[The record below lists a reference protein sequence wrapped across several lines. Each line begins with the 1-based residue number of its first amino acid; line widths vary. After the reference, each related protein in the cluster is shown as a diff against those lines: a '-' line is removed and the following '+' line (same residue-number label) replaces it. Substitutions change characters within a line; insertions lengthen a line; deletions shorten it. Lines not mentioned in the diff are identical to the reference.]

1 MTVTDVMC
9 SHRFTEKCSLTDE
22 DLVKGEH
29 IMKYLSSNG
38 REESRTNKGRT
49 GKLTFAYI
57 LAAFF
62 LSFGLMFA
70 GSVTSYAEG
79 EGGNNSEENPV
90 NEQTMTDEERAAA
103 EEAAR
108 LAAEQAAAEEAARL
122 AAEQAAAEEAARLAA
137 EQAAAEEAAR
147 LAAEQ
152 TANSTT
158 TLNTTSL
165 TGDQLLGSNTNA
177 LGVSLM
183 STGGQTMGLFS
194 ANLGGENEGDGNG
207 DGEPQTPPAPAPK
220 ITVTLDSNFSTATVS
235 DGTVIEEG
243 QSVIPTGRLAG
254 YEYTVTKITDTLK
267 QEMISISFHNNS
279 DTAISELKLEDFDL
293 SGIDTNLYD
302 VQYDLD
308 CGIINIVKKSTIHT
322 SGSTSESGSG
332 SGSGSGQTSTETT
345 TVYCDF
351 QEVTTITADQYYY
364 YVPETYDKLGTGSA
378 ILGIPQGT
386 AKLNSYES
394 KTTSSSTFGH
404 DNGYV
409 VAELN
414 NNKADSSGS
423 IKNNVNVD
431 EKGKGFDSC
440 KVGLLKQIKGVNG
453 TTIAHQGLMGYWCHY
468 GGAQAYSDGIF
479 GRVYTYKT
487 VTVKLSN
494 ITATIKDEALTD
506 LPTGKFTFSDD
517 TVSKY
522 LDVKVKDDNGNSYTV
537 GGCTLIDKT
546 IDFRNGDD
554 TITIDLGGGKTKT
567 IKIDTSGLG
576 KQVWLEDNASVI
588 NANKVTASQAQA
600 IQRAI
605 SEGIANG
612 EVDNNDPEIIA
623 LKDKLAAA
631 IWQENNKD
639 AISANPDDV
648 KNYDLITDTN
658 KNYTNNVPGKVK
670 NYMNVA
676 LNANQIRVEAR
687 VNEEA
692 DKFIKNRL
700 KNADETNPYAD
711 ATTDNTDKILASKG
725 EYDALAPAVK
735 RFIDGK
741 YTTANEST
749 ENAALTYAEIYERAL
764 NIKTTADAFVEKYAS
779 ILVKKDN
786 DQDPDKRETY
796 EKTNTSNYAQI
807 ISGANA
813 WKNLTEEER
822 KYINKAL
829 NLGNGEAGA
838 EGGVLTNEITF
849 EKLLAD
855 AYALREL
862 LNRPAYVAYEDTYD
876 GPEEVYP
883 VFLPKKEVKKEEP
896 VVVETK
902 TEHNTKKHSTEN
914 SSSKKTTDDSKL
926 RKEND
931 SALEKI
937 FNNLTKKENEKTD
950 VLAMLEKT
958 VNQIASSITETAK
971 ATFGNGAI
979 LINVQSWLA
988 NTESGEGMWTDSSAR
1003 NKNLAANQSQVSYTL
1018 ENADRLAASVLT
1030 TSELNYVNNG
1040 DTMEIRL
1047 RINPNEDKVSKEH
1060 KNQFDDAMVAIQ
1072 DSFVGLTKGEYLDI
1086 SLEKRRNN
1094 GAWQY
1099 IPETED
1105 AVRIAID
1112 VPANLV
1118 QSGRTF
1124 FIIRNH
1130 DGECTILRDLDDN
1143 DETLTIETDRFSD
1156 YLVIYDDN
1164 FAESAKNAA
1173 SGTLYGSAAGTTP
1186 TYNNGNTNVVMYVVT
1201 FLAIL
1206 FMVIVVISMRRR
1218 DEER

>member
-1 MTVTDVMC
+1 
-9 SHRFTEKCSLTDE
+9 
-22 DLVKGEH
+22 
-29 IMKYLSSNG
+29 MKYLSSNG

-49 GKLTFAYI
+49 SKLTFAYI

-70 GSVTSYAEG
+70 GSVTSYATA
-79 EGGNNSEENPV
+79 GGDELNNTNN
-90 NEQTMTDEERAAA
+90 NEQNN
-103 EEAAR
+103 
-108 LAAEQAAAEEAARL
+108 Q
-122 AAEQAAAEEAARLAA
+122 
-137 EQAAAEEAAR
+137 
-147 LAAEQ
+147 
-152 TANSTT
+152 N
-158 TLNTTSL
+158 LN
-165 TGDQLLGSNTNA
+165 NTNND
-177 LGVSLM
+177 
-183 STGGQTMGLFS
+183 QNNQ
-194 ANLGGENEGDGNG
+194 NLNNTNNDQNNQNQNNTNNNDQSNQNLNNTNNDQNNQNQNNTNNNNQNNTNNNEQNNQNQNNVNNNNQSNENQNNINNNDQNNV
-207 DGEPQTPPAPAPK
+207 QQPAPAPK
-220 ITVTLDSNFSTATVS
+220 ITFAWDNTVESGATVS
-235 DGTVIEEG
+235 DGTEG
-243 QSVIPTGRLAG
+243 TGRLAG
-254 YEYTVTKITDTLK
+254 YSTTVNHYTNDTGDDITSILIHTTDDSNFALK
-267 QEMISISFHNNS
+267 E
-279 DTAISELKLEDFDL
+279 EDFNFDGL
-293 SGIDTNLYD
+293 GEGYT
-302 VQYDLD
+302 VQYDLAH
-308 CGIINIVKKSTIHT
+308 GIINVVKTKTVSDTPATPATTDTPAQTNTSSTK
-322 SGSTSESGSG
+322 
-332 SGSGSGQTSTETT
+332 T
-345 TVYCDF
+345 TVYYQF
-351 QEVTTITADQYYY
+351 TEITKLEDIKESTGLKDEQGNQIQYEYYFVPYTYDQLNEQSAIIG
-364 YVPETYDKLGTGSA
+364 VPE
-378 ILGIPQGT
+378 GT
-386 AKLNSYES
+386 AKLYTDRNNKPTGTGARTGTGDYSDY
-394 KTTSSSTFGH
+394 KTFGSTNSH
-404 DNGYV
+404 ASSQLSTNGV
-409 VAELN
+409 TLATTGEGENQTVLP
-414 NNKADSSGS
+414 
-423 IKNNVNVD
+423 IKNNVYVD
-431 EKGKGFDSC
+431 VSGKNFDNCRTGILYPISG
-440 KVGLLKQIKGVNG
+440 VTASESNYYQLALDNGGYVEVNG
-453 TTIAHQGLMGYWCHY
+453 LWGFWCGY
-468 GGAQAYSDGIF
+468 GGAQAFSYDKIF
-479 GRVYTYKT
+479 GRVYTFKT
-487 VTVKLSN
+487 AEVT
-494 ITATIKDEALTD
+494 DESLKAKAKEGAFDNVGLEGLKLTD
-506 LPTGKFTFSDD
+506 KDIA
-517 TVSKY
+517 KY
-522 LDVKVKDDNGNSYTV
+522 LDVTLDINEGENPYHV
-537 GGCTLIDKT
+537 GGCTVVDGELNYLK
-546 IDFRNGDD
+546 NKD
-554 TITIDLGGGKTKT
+554 TISIKFGNTTKEIKVDL
-567 IKIDTSGLG
+567 SSLG
-576 KQVWLEDNASVI
+576 KQVWERDHKGMREATSVSGNDI
-588 NANKVTASQAQA
+588 AAL
-600 IQRAI
+600 QRAI
-605 SEGIANG
+605 AEGLANELVGANNKDMQALSE
-612 EVDNNDPEIIA
+612 
-623 LKDKLAAA
+623 KLAAA
-631 IWQENNKD
+631 IWQQNNQAALALD
-639 AISANPDDV
+639 EDDPF
-648 KNYDLITDTN
+648 NYDEIT
-658 KNYTNNVPGKVK
+658 KASAKYAQVK
-670 NYMNVA
+670 DGVKQYMNTNSKGISDRQK
-676 LNANQIRVEAR
+676 LVEKK
-687 VNEEA
+687 VNDEA
-692 DKFIKNRL
+692 DKFMAARL
-700 KNADETNPYAD
+700 KDAKTNPSDEDTNPYAD
-711 ATTDNTDKILASKG
+711 ATADNTDKILASKG
-725 EYDALAPAVK
+725 DYDKLAPAIK
-735 RFIDGK
+735 RFIDEK
-741 YTTANEST
+741 YTTANTGT

-764 NIKTTADAFVEKYAS
+764 NIKTTADDFVEKYAS

-786 DQDPDKRETY
+786 EEDPDQRETY
-796 EKTNTSNYAQI
+796 NRTNTSNYAQI

-883 VFLPKKEVKKEEP
+883 VFLPKKEVKKEAP

-914 SSSKKTTDDSKL
+914 GSSKKTTDDPKL

-931 SALEKI
+931 NALEKI

-958 VNQIASSITETAK
+958 VSQIASSITETAK

-988 NTESGEGMWTDSSAR
+988 NTESGEGMWTNSSAR
-1003 NKNLAANQSQVSYTL
+1003 NKNLAANESQVSYTL

-1030 TSELNYVNNG
+1030 ASELNYVNNG

-1047 RINPNEDKVSKEH
+1047 RINPNEEKVSQEH
-1060 KNQFDDAMVAIQ
+1060 KNQFDDAMVAVQ

-1186 TYNNGNTNVVMYVVT
+1186 TYNTGNTNVVMYVVT

>member
-1 MTVTDVMC
+1 
-9 SHRFTEKCSLTDE
+9 
-22 DLVKGEH
+22 
-29 IMKYLSSNG
+29 MKYLSSNG

-49 GKLTFAYI
+49 SKLTFAYI

-70 GSVTSYAEG
+70 GSVTSYATEDEDDLTPPTTG
-79 EGGNNSEENPV
+79 TETPGTTE
-90 NEQTMTDEERAAA
+90 TMTDEERAAA

-108 LAAEQAAAEEAARL
+108 IAAEQAEAARIAAEQAEAERLAAAQAEAERLAAAQAEAERLAAAQAEAEEAARLAAEEAARL
-122 AAEQAAAEEAARLAA
+122 AAEQAAAAQAELDRVLA
-137 EQAAAEEAAR
+137 EQAAAAQAEAER
-147 LAAEQ
+147 LAAEKAA
-152 TANSTT
+152 T
-158 TLNTTSL
+158 
-165 TGDQLLGSNTNA
+165 
-177 LGVSLM
+177 
-183 STGGQTMGLFS
+183 
-194 ANLGGENEGDGNG
+194 
-207 DGEPQTPPAPAPK
+207 PK
-220 ITVTLDSNFSTATVS
+220 ITFAWDNTVESGATVS
-235 DGTVIEEG
+235 DGTQG
-243 QSVIPTGRLAG
+243 TGRLEG
-254 YEYTVTKITDTLK
+254 YSTTVNHYTSTTGDDITTIFLHTNDGSNITLK
-267 QEMISISFHNNS
+267 E
-279 DTAISELKLEDFDL
+279 EDFDL
-293 SGIDTNLYD
+293 SGIGEGYT
-302 VQYDLD
+302 VEYDLD
-308 CGIINIVKKSTIHT
+308 CGIVNIVKVKEKPATSST
-322 SGSTSESGSG
+322 
-332 SGSGSGQTSTETT
+332 TETT
-345 TVYCDF
+345 ETTNTTTGPKTTVYYQF
-351 QEVTTITADQYYY
+351 TEVHEIDTSSANEYYFVPYTYGALTGDNAMIGVPIGTATLFTDMSLA
-364 YVPETYDKLGTGSA
+364 PEGKTYNTGKLGT
-378 ILGIPQGT
+378 Q
-386 AKLNSYES
+386 NSYAFDQLVTYNNLENTEAN
-394 KTTSSSTFGH
+394 KAKILNNVF
-404 DNGYV
+404 
-409 VAELN
+409 VAE
-414 NNKADSSGS
+414 
-423 IKNNVNVD
+423 
-431 EKGKGFDSC
+431 KGNGFDSC
-440 KVGLLKQIKGVNG
+440 KEGALYYLDWGESGSFKV
-453 TTIAHQGLMGYWCHY
+453 TTDGKEYEINQLMGYWCGY
-468 GGAQAYSDGIF
+468 GGAQAFYGYYGNIF
-479 GRVYTYKT
+479 GRVYTYLKAE
-487 VTVKLSN
+487 VTADSL
-494 ITATIKDEALTD
+494 TAKAKEGAFDNVGLDGLKLTD
-506 LPTGKFTFSDD
+506 KDIAS
-517 TVSKY
+517 Y
-522 LDVKVKDDNGNSYTV
+522 LDVSLQIGEKDYLV
-537 GGCTLIDKT
+537 GGCTVEDGTLDYLK
-546 IDFRNGDD
+546 GDD
-554 TITIDLGGGKTKT
+554 TISIKFGNTTKT
-567 IKIDTSGLG
+567 IKVDLSSLG
-576 KQVWLEDNASVI
+576 KQVWERDHKGMREAASVSGSDV
-588 NANKVTASQAQA
+588 AAL
-600 IQRAI
+600 QRAI
-605 SEGIANG
+605 AEGLANELVGANNEDLQALSE
-612 EVDNNDPEIIA
+612 
-623 LKDKLAAA
+623 KLAAA
-631 IWQENNKD
+631 IWQQNNQEALALDANDPFNYD
-639 AISANPDDV
+639 AITKASANYAKVD
-648 KNYDLITDTN
+648 
-658 KNYTNNVPGKVK
+658 NNVKK
-670 NYMNVA
+670 YMNTTSKGISDRWV
-676 LNANQIRVEAR
+676 IVER
-687 VNEEA
+687 KVNDEA
-692 DKFIKNRL
+692 DKFMAARL
-700 KNADETNPYAD
+700 KDAKTNPSDEDTNPYAD
-711 ATTDNTDKILASKG
+711 ATADNTDKILASKG
-725 EYDALAPAVK
+725 DYDKLAPAIK
-735 RFIDGK
+735 RFIDEK
-741 YTTANEST
+741 YTKANTGT

-786 DQDPDKRETY
+786 EEDPDQRETY
-796 EKTNTSNYAQI
+796 NRTNTSNYAQI

-829 NLGNGEAGA
+829 NLGNGEVGA

-862 LNRPAYVAYEDTYD
+862 LNRPAPEAFDPYD

-902 TEHNTKKHSTEN
+902 TEHNTKKHSTGN
-914 SSSKKTTDDSKL
+914 STKKTTDDSKL

-931 SALEKI
+931 NALEKI

-1003 NKNLAANQSQVSYTL
+1003 NKHLEANQSQVSYTL

-1030 TSELNYVNNG
+1030 TSELNDVNNG

-1060 KNQFDDAMVAIQ
+1060 KNQFDDAMVAVQ